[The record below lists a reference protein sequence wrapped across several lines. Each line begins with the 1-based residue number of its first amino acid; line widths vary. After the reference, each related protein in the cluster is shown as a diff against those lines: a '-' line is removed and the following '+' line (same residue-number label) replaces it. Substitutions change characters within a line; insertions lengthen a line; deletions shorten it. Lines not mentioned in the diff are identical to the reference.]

1 MYIMKDLLKNKK
13 LMFLIICI
21 SLVLA
26 NSPDANMKSS
36 SSVAIASQTTPG
48 LARNGPPNKDSPSEQ
63 KPTNESNDDV
73 SNLEFQRLFNIS
85 RSFHKIPVNSYHIF
99 CRIRLVP
106 SALTYGQI
114 WVHIDCHHF
123 LVVICLGEGKLIIC
137 KPILVNNS
145 LTIDHQEV

>member
-13 LMFLIICI
+13 LMFVIICI

-85 RSFHKIPVNSYHIF
+85 RSFHKIPVNSYLLQDQACPICFDIWTNMGPH
-99 CRIRLVP
+99 RL
-106 SALTYGQI
+106 S
-114 WVHIDCHHF
+114 
-123 LVVICLGEGKLIIC
+123 
-137 KPILVNNS
+137 S
-145 LTIDHQEV
+145 LPCGHLFGRR